1 MASTIHLAHA
11 LASRARGLRY
21 CLQPR
26 TRTKTIP
33 FASPPRFDVNV
44 AQPDS
49 ATATIEPLLALS
61 TASTSSTQPRH
72 LSRET
77 MSDAGFEPD
86 VPQEY
91 AHDDD
96 IPFSPKGTGYY
107 RGPFVDVVIGTSG
120 PFKGRQC
127 VRKTI
132 VHPST
137 SNETLAK
144 RLLTRETRALQNSR
158 HTHVVQLVH
167 SYFDN
172 RMGGMDGIIFCI
184 VMDYAD
190 TNLGSYLDLE
200 SSTTKV
206 PSQSWFGC
214 LLDAVRHIHSLG
226 IRHRDIKPS
235 NILIKS
241 NQVLLADFGISQMG
255 LGKTMPTT
263 SLGRNAAKS
272 SNYCAPEVDQGRT
285 RGRSADIFSLGAV
298 FLEMC
303 AVHSGQP
310 RAQSLAKIVRSQAPG
325 SYAKTIDLVHEWIEA
340 FELAVDH
347 ETWQGEILRLC
358 KRMLQRD
365 RDQRP
370 TALSL
375 KLGHPLL
382 VCKCA
387 NDVPIT
393 PESLL
398 LVACKSGSVDLVS
411 QTLLDGA
418 NPRLMGAIHLAAEKG
433 SAPIVEM
440 LLHKGTD
447 VDALNQTDQT
457 PLHCA
462 SRSGCEDVVKLLLA
476 NNSSVNAQDEN
487 KQTPLHG
494 AAAHGYDA
502 IVRML
507 LWAGAD
513 TRAKNSAFK
522 RPYTLAKGRGYASV
536 LQILDDY
543 RKMAHGELH

>member
-1 MASTIHLAHA
+1 
-11 LASRARGLRY
+11 
-21 CLQPR
+21 
-26 TRTKTIP
+26 
-33 FASPPRFDVNV
+33 
-44 AQPDS
+44 
-49 ATATIEPLLALS
+49 
-61 TASTSSTQPRH
+61 
-72 LSRET
+72 

-86 VPQEY
+86 APQEY

-96 IPFSPKGTGYY
+96 IPFAPEGKGYLLAGY
-107 RGPFVDVVIGTSG
+107 VDLVVGTSG
-120 PFKGRQC
+120 PFKGMRC
-127 VRKTI
+127 VRKT
-132 VHPST
+132 VVQESA
-137 SNETLAK
+137 SNKYLAK
-144 RLLTRETRALQNSR
+144 RLLTRETRALQNAR

-167 SYFDN
+167 TYFDN
-172 RMGGMDGIIFCI
+172 RMDGIRFCI
-184 VMDYAD
+184 VMDRAD
-190 TNLGSYLDLE
+190 TSLRSYLDLE
-200 SSTTKV
+200 SSTTRV
-206 PSQSWFGC
+206 PPQSWFGC

-235 NILIKS
+235 NILIKA

-263 SLGRNAAKS
+263 SLGRNAARS
-272 SNYCAPEVDQGRT
+272 SDYCAPEVDQGRT

-303 AVHSGQP
+303 VVHSGQQ
-310 RAQSLAKIVRSQAPG
+310 RAQSLAKIVRSQDPP
-325 SYAKTIDLVHEWIEA
+325 SYAKNIGLVHEWIDT

-347 ETWQGEILRLC
+347 KSWQGEILRSC
-358 KRMLQRD
+358 RRMLQRG
-365 RDQRP
+365 RNQRP

-375 KLGHPLL
+375 KLCHPLL
-382 VCKCA
+382 ACKCA

-398 LVACKSGSVDLVS
+398 LAACKSGSVDLVS
-411 QTLLDGA
+411 QTLLEGA

-440 LLHKGTD
+440 LLKNGTD

-457 PLHCA
+457 SLHCA
-462 SRSGCEDVVKLLLA
+462 SRSGREDVVKLLLE
-476 NNSSVNAQDEN
+476 NDSFVNAQDEN

-494 AAAHGYDA
+494 AAAHGYEA

-513 TRAKNSAFK
+513 TQAKNSAFK

-536 LQILDDY
+536 LQTLDDY
-543 RKMAHGELH
+543 GKVAHGELHQLP